1 MEIIKSPI
9 IMQQKIREL
18 KKDKKIGFV
27 PTMGALHDGHLTLVR
42 KSKEENDI
50 TVVSIFVN
58 PKQFGPNED
67 FASYPRTFE
76 SDKEKLEKEGVDF
89 LFYPDVNDMYPED
102 YSTSVEVTSDITKKL
117 CGRKRPG
124 HFKGVTTVVAKLFNI
139 VLPDNAYFG
148 LKDYQ
153 QYVIIKRMVKD
164 LNFSI
169 NIVGVPIVRE
179 SDGLAMSSR
188 NKYLSPDE
196 RKDAVLIYTSLL
208 EAKKLIENGIKS
220 AYIIK
225 KEIENILGGSR
236 FSKIDYVE
244 IVDPETLKSVD
255 NISKTVLIAIACY
268 FGKARLID
276 NMLIEV

>member
-89 LFYPDVNDMYPED
+89 LFYSDVNDMYPED

-225 KEIENILGGSR
+225 KEIENILVRSR

-244 IVDPETLKSVD
+244 IVDPETLKSVN
-255 NISKTVLIAIACY
+255 NISKSVLIAIACY

>member
-89 LFYPDVNDMYPED
+89 LFYSDVNDMYPED

-124 HFKGVTTVVAKLFNI
+124 HFNGVTTVVAKLFNI

-225 KEIENILGGSR
+225 KEIENILVRSR

>member
-89 LFYPDVNDMYPED
+89 LFYSDVNDMYPED

-225 KEIENILGGSR
+225 KEIENILVRSR

>member
-89 LFYPDVNDMYPED
+89 LFYSDVNDMYPED

-124 HFKGVTTVVAKLFNI
+124 HFNGVTTVVAKLFNI

-225 KEIENILGGSR
+225 KEIENILGRSR

>member
-124 HFKGVTTVVAKLFNI
+124 HFNGVTTVVAKLFNI

-225 KEIENILGGSR
+225 KEIENILGRSR

>member
-225 KEIENILGGSR
+225 KEIENILVRSR

>member
-102 YSTSVEVTSDITKKL
+102 YSTIVEVTSDITKKL

-153 QYVIIKRMVKD
+153 QYVITKRMVKD

>member
-244 IVDPETLKSVD
+244 IVDPETLKSVN

>member
-1 MEIIKSPI
+1 
-9 IMQQKIREL
+9 
-18 KKDKKIGFV
+18 
-27 PTMGALHDGHLTLVR
+27 
-42 KSKEENDI
+42 
-50 TVVSIFVN
+50 
-58 PKQFGPNED
+58 
-67 FASYPRTFE
+67 
-76 SDKEKLEKEGVDF
+76 
-89 LFYPDVNDMYPED
+89 
-102 YSTSVEVTSDITKKL
+102 
-117 CGRKRPG
+117 
-124 HFKGVTTVVAKLFNI
+124 
-139 VLPDNAYFG
+139 
-148 LKDYQ
+148 
-153 QYVIIKRMVKD
+153 MVKD

-225 KEIENILGGSR
+225 KEIENILGRSR

>member
-225 KEIENILGGSR
+225 KEIENILVRSR

-244 IVDPETLKSVD
+244 IVDPETLKSVN

>member
-42 KSKEENDI
+42 KSKEENNI

-139 VLPDNAYFG
+139 VLPENAYFG

-225 KEIENILGGSR
+225 KEIENILGRSR